1 MGQCDKVDKIIFLLV
16 VQSEGTCLTKKR
28 AAGDFSD
35 VTQFYC
41 ELDEEEMLIK

>member
-16 VQSEGTCLTKKR
+16 VQSEVTCLTKKR
-28 AAGDFSD
+28 AAGDTSD

-41 ELDEEEMLIK
+41 DLNEEETWIK